1 MKTPA
6 VLNQLLQKE
15 MDRKDFLKHTAAI
28 ALFVAGGGIIAQ
40 SLTKGI
46 GLGRQGAPIKTSY
59 GYGASAYGGA
69 QARVTPVQQ

>member
-28 ALFVAGGGIIAQ
+28 ALFAVGGGVIAQ

-46 GLGRQGAPIKTSY
+46 GLGRQNTPVKTSY
-59 GYGASAYGGA
+59 GYGASAYGGS

>member
-28 ALFVAGGGIIAQ
+28 ALFVVGGGVIAQ

-46 GLGRQGAPIKTSY
+46 GLGRQSTPLKTSS

-69 QARVTPVQQ
+69 NARVAAVRQ